1 MDHRQQAQELYRET
15 RCSSSE
21 ETCQLSTV
29 KEYLRKFICQCQPQQ
44 KFQFRELPNIIM
56 KSAKEMSFVSVK
68 ASESF
73 EKLEY
78 YFSLVS
84 NHTWKGEF
92 HKIKVFII

>member
-1 MDHRQQAQELYRET
+1 
-15 RCSSSE
+15 
-21 ETCQLSTV
+21 
-29 KEYLRKFICQCQPQQ
+29 
-44 KFQFRELPNIIM
+44 M
-56 KSAKEMSFVSVK
+56 KSAKETSFVSVK

-92 HKIKVFII
+92 HKIKVFNI